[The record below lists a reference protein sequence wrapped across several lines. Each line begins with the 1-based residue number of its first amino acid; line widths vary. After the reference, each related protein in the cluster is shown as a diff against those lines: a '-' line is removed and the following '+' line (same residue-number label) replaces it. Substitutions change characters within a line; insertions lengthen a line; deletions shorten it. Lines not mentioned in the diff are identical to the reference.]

1 MCKAGNPGMASGGM
15 GDVLTGVISGLMAQG
30 LTILDAAKM
39 AVMVHAMAADRA
51 AQKGQRGLLASD
63 LMQPIREL
71 VNDY

>member
-1 MCKAGNPGMASGGM
+1 
-15 GDVLTGVISGLMAQG
+15 
-30 LTILDAAKM
+30 M